1 MGAED
6 EIFRGRS
13 TFMVELQEAGEIMAA
28 ATERSLVI
36 IDELGRG
43 TSTHDGVAIAY
54 ATLEHFVTEA
64 SGSLTS
70 LVGVFWFFYK
80 TFFIG
85 VAADFAFHVLCQGAS
100 MHDGVD
106 IVCGSQEH
114 CHKGMW
120 ESDQFGL
127 FYFYFLFLQKHFYRR
142 CCWFCIS
149 CDVSRR
155 QHTW

>member
-1 MGAED
+1 
-6 EIFRGRS
+6 
-13 TFMVELQEAGEIMAA
+13 MVELQEAGEIMAA

-70 LVGVFWFFYK
+70 LVGVLL
-80 TFFIG
+80 FFIG

-127 FYFYFLFLQKHFYRR
+127 FFILFLFLQKRFYRR
-142 CCWFCIS
+142 CC
-149 CDVSRR
+149 
-155 QHTW
+155 

>member
-13 TFMVELQEAGEIMAA
+13 TFMVELQEAGEIMAT

-54 ATLEHFVTEA
+54 ATLKHFVTEA

-70 LVGVFWFFYK
+70 LVGF
-80 TFFIG
+80 
-85 VAADFAFHVLCQGAS
+85 L
-100 MHDGVD
+100 
-106 IVCGSQEH
+106 
-114 CHKGMW
+114 
-120 ESDQFGL
+120 
-127 FYFYFLFLQKHFYRR
+127 FLFLQKRFYRH
-142 CCWFCIS
+142 CC
-149 CDVSRR
+149 
-155 QHTW
+155 